1 MSFKIISFSENKP
14 ELPRIAVLRNQDTGK
29 LIKMYL
35 FPHIDEMASA
45 IGVNDELTKLTDFAM
60 LLATED
66 NDELGKWKAGA
77 IVEFPF

>member
-1 MSFKIISFSENKP
+1 MSFKIISISENKP

-60 LLATED
+60 LLATE
-66 NDELGKWKAGA
+66 
-77 IVEFPF
+77 VF

>member
-1 MSFKIISFSENKP
+1 
-14 ELPRIAVLRNQDTGK
+14 
-29 LIKMYL
+29 MYL

-66 NDELGKWKAGA
+66 NDELGKWKEGA